1 MASIMGLPS
10 CRVYRQGTQGV
21 TLSSMRKP
29 LKACLAA
36 TALSTPFQTRIPVS
50 DRFSRPCAKC
60 CGWAAAPRPIGAE
73 ASFPLEH
80 SVNSPFSTLGVEFS
94 GERVQKTR
102 SIAKMSAEAIAL
114 PTEYGYVLFVLF
126 ASILVHHFYMAF
138 GVTGAR
144 KK

>member
-21 TLSSMRKP
+21 TLPSMFKP
-29 LKACLAA
+29 LKACMAA
-36 TALSTPFQTRIPVS
+36 TALSTPFNTRIPVS

-60 CGWAAAPRPIGAE
+60 CGWAAAPIGAE

-80 SVNSPFSTLGVEFS
+80 SVNSPFSTSRVESS
-94 GERVQKTR
+94 GKRVQKTR
-102 SIAKMSAEAIAL
+102 SITEMSTGAIAL